1 MKKLITITEI
11 EAKFKEL
18 IAEYGETTTKDVK
31 DTLRSENYFVTQS
44 QVSNALREN
53 YSEWG
58 AITYDSGN
66 GYKIYALELEEELE
80 YDDDEMD
87 DGNDEDVDD
96 DNDVTITVT
105 TKNTGKKCKI
115 VCINKIS
122 TDKTI
127 INLLV
132 PHIRESCDVEVNSTY
147 FDDAQYLISY
157 GDEDICY
164 VGCSETILTPKQA
177 RYYAWKV
184 YSEEIEDMLYFD
196 VRCHKIV
203 ECLSNI

>member
-66 GYKIYALELEEELE
+66 GYKIYALELEETEDE
-80 YDDDEMD
+80 EMD
-87 DGNDEDVDD
+87 DEV
-96 DNDVTITVT
+96 VITVT

-115 VCINKIS
+115 ICINKIS

-132 PHIRESCDVEVNSTY
+132 PHLQNSCDVEVNSTY

-157 GDEDICY
+157 GTEDICY
-164 VGCSETILTPKQA
+164 IGCNETILTPKQA

-184 YSEEIEDMLYFD
+184 YSEEIEDMIYFD
-196 VRCHKIV
+196 VRCYKV
-203 ECLSNI
+203 ENN